1 MQGSDRWNTQHGHT
15 ANKQL
20 TAPSPPSYQQLSLRR
35 GKASLPCSLLEGTV
49 GAITYESCW
58 DISAWLSL
66 EECTALPAHP
76 APSDPGQPPVPATS
90 LPFIKSSCPQPN
102 PLTLSLSYYS
112 IFKLMPGQA
121 WDRRKLTL
129 GRGSSLHSA
138 SYHLK
143 HCSLPFS
150 HSICRGDTGSTTIT
164 ASITQAQALR
174 THLCWWGGKPPSLG
188 SPLLGRLQGPQEIPP
203 AVLGFTPKTA
213 SWELTGSSFRAACTL
228 AGTFWSPQ
236 FWSKKPGGIWLL
248 VGSTGDTHTLGELR
262 GAGVGR
268 RQGCGQDKECHN
280 THSDQYGGH
289 FLPVSLWGS
298 WNTSLSQDLCE
309 DEQTPR
315 P

>member
-1 MQGSDRWNTQHGHT
+1 M
-15 ANKQL
+15 
-20 TAPSPPSYQQLSLRR
+20 
-35 GKASLPCSLLEGTV
+35 

-76 APSDPGQPPVPATS
+76 APSDPGQPPAPATS

-102 PLTLSLSYYS
+102 PLTVSLSYYS

-164 ASITQAQALR
+164 ASITQAQALS
-174 THLCWWGGKPPSLG
+174 THLCWWGGKSPPLG

-213 SWELTGSSFRAACTL
+213 SWELTGSSSRAACTL
-228 AGTFWSPQ
+228 TRTFWGPQ

-248 VGSTGDTHTLGELR
+248 VGRTGDIHTLGELR

-268 RQGCGQDKECHN
+268 RQGYGQDKECHN
-280 THSDQYGGH
+280 THSYQYGGH

-309 DEQTPR
+309 YEQTPR